1 MAEREWH
8 EAIDMRRSVVGLAA
22 VLVCA
27 ALLRF
32 WSLGSGIPFAVGVD
46 EPQIMERVVRMMRT
60 GDFNPHFF
68 HYPAL
73 YIYVQLVVAC
83 VRFLA
88 GAMAGTFT
96 RLDQAT
102 AADFYLWGRV
112 VTAAMGTATV
122 YLVYRI
128 GMRWGARHALLAAG
142 LLAVMPNHVRES
154 HYVLTDVPT
163 AFFCTLTF
171 LLSLR
176 AKEKESLGA
185 IAWAGAAAGLAVG
198 TKYNAAVVLLLPIIA
213 VYSVAP
219 GRISR
224 LAGVLL
230 AAGACIAAF
239 FLVAPYTVLALPEFL
254 NSFADLARS
263 YGTRAAGSAPGW
275 SVYLKHLRLGF
286 GWPSLLLMLG
296 GVGLA
301 IYRRVSGPGQARF
314 AMLLAFPLLYFWM
327 IATRD
332 LIYARYLL
340 PILPFLCLLVGIA
353 VISGVSLLRRFAIPR
368 AVRTTLIAALTVA
381 ALLPPAIR
389 AIGFDVMIGKPST
402 YAVAYGWITSHVPPG
417 AKISVETGSFQIPGG
432 RYQVEQLKQ
441 LIDRDY
447 DTYAS
452 SGVEYLV
459 ASSQAFGNCFASPE
473 RYPAEYASYQRLF
486 GQSTLLTSV
495 VPSDTLMGPEVRV
508 YRLRQ

>member
-1 MAEREWH
+1 MTEREWH
-8 EAIDMRRSVVGLAA
+8 EAIDMRRSVIGLTA

-27 ALLRF
+27 AALRF
-32 WSLGSGIPFAVGVD
+32 WSLGSGIPFAVGAD
-46 EPQIMERVVRMMRT
+46 EPQIMERVVRMMKT

-68 HYPAL
+68 HYPSL
-73 YIYVQLVVAC
+73 YIYAQLVVAC

-96 RLDQAT
+96 SLNQAG
-102 AADFYLWGRV
+102 ASDFYAWGRA
-112 VTAAMGTATV
+112 VTAILGTATV

-163 AFFCTLTF
+163 TFFCALTF
-171 LLSLR
+171 LLALR
-176 AKEKESLGA
+176 AMEKGTLGA
-185 IAWAGAAAGLAVG
+185 MAWAGAAAGLAAG
-198 TKYNAAVVLLLPIIA
+198 TKYNAIVVLVLPIIA
-213 VYSVAP
+213 VYSVPADRGP
-219 GRISR
+219 R
-224 LAGVLL
+224 LPGVLVAVG
-230 AAGACIAAF
+230 AAIAAVF
-239 FLVAPYTVLALPEFL
+239 VVSPYTVLALPEFL

-263 YGTRAAGSAPGW
+263 YGTRAESSKAGW

-301 IYRRVSGPGQARF
+301 LYRLVSGPGQARF
-314 AMLLAFPLLYFWM
+314 AMLLVFPVLYFWL

-368 AVRTTLIAALTVA
+368 AIRTTLITGLTVA
-381 ALLPPAIR
+381 ALLPPAIQ
-389 AIGFDVMIGKPST
+389 AVGFDLMIGKKST
-402 YAVAYGWITSHVPPG
+402 YAVAYDWIASHVPPG
-417 AKISVETGSFQIPGG
+417 AKISIETGGFQIPGE
-432 RYQVEQLKQ
+432 RYRVEQLHR
-441 LIDRDY
+441 LIDHDY
-447 DTYAS
+447 EAYTS

-459 ASSQAFGNCFASPE
+459 ASSQAFGDCFAAPQ
-473 RYPAEYASYQRLF
+473 RYPDDYASYQRLF
-486 GQSTLLTSV
+486 GQVTLLTAF
-495 VPSDTLMGPEVRV
+495 VPSATHPGPEVRV
-508 YRLRQ
+508 YKVRP